1 MQNLKALSYRLR
13 QNVVD
18 MIMAGKAGHIGGD
31 MSVMETMVALYFHA
45 MNISPENQDDPNR
58 DMFVMSKGHCVETLY
73 AVLAEKGF
81 FPIEQVIKE
90 YSQFGSKF
98 IGHPNN
104 KLPGIEMNSGSL
116 GHGLPVAVG
125 MALAQKMDKRPSR
138 TYVVMGDG
146 ELAEGSVWEGAMSA
160 TQYKLDNLCAVVD
173 RNRLQISGTTEE
185 VMHQDMVEDRF
196 AAFGWNVLS
205 VDGNDIDAMNAAFD
219 AAKAVKGKP
228 TLIVANTTKG
238 KGSAVMENK
247 ASWHHHVPTAE
258 EYEQIMKDLKA
269 HEEAA
274 QSVRPEGGL
283 SLQAQQSKTQA
294 KPLTERSEREGA
306 RI

>member
-1 MQNLKALSYRLR
+1 MQNLKALSYKLR
-13 QNVVD
+13 RDVVD

-31 MSVMETMVALYFHA
+31 MSVMETMVSLYFHA

-90 YSQFGSKF
+90 YSRFGSKF

-125 MALAQKMDKRPSR
+125 MALAQKMDKRLSR

-160 TQYKLDNLCAVVD
+160 TQYGLDNLCAVVD
-173 RNRLQISGTTEE
+173 RNRLQISGTTEQ
-185 VMHQDMVEDRF
+185 VMHQDSVKERF

-205 VDGNDIDAMNAAFD
+205 VDGNDIEAMNAAFD
-219 AAKAVKGKP
+219 EAKSVKGRP
-228 TLIVANTTKG
+228 TMIVANTTKG
-238 KGSAVMENK
+238 KGSGVMENNVG
-247 ASWHHHVPTAE
+247 WHHHVPNQE

-269 HEEAA
+269 HEE
-274 QSVRPEGGL
+274 E
-283 SLQAQQSKTQA
+283 
-294 KPLTERSEREGA
+294 A
-306 RI
+306 RA

>member
-1 MQNLKALSYRLR
+1 MRNLKALSYKLR

-31 MSVMETMVALYFHA
+31 MSVMEVLVSLYFHA

-58 DMFVMSKGHCVETLY
+58 DMFVMSKGHCVEALY

-81 FPIEQVIKE
+81 FPIETVIKE

-116 GHGLPVAVG
+116 GHGLPVAIG
-125 MALAQKMDKRPSR
+125 MALAQRMDGRDSR

-160 TQYKLDNLCAVVD
+160 TQYKLDNLCAVID

-185 VMHQDMVEDRF
+185 VMHQDSVEERF

-205 VDGNDIDAMNAAFD
+205 VPGNDVDALCAAFD
-219 AAKAVKGKP
+219 EAKTVKGRP

-247 ASWHHHVPTAE
+247 ASWHHHVPTTE
-258 EYEQIMKDLKA
+258 EYQQIMKDLKA
-269 HEEAA
+269 HEEEA

-283 SLQAQQSKTQA
+283 SLQAQRSKTQA